1 LPYNQPDFEL
11 VDITFFSQS
20 LKIFTTPTVG
30 RREAQQLLIRSHAA
44 QLSFE
49 LTPINTSGLNLNA
62 STAMGFLE
70 RKLFDDYPHV
80 IGVSL
85 AGILSVFSLGPT
97 PGMIPIIFT
106 LSILLIYSRKIF
118 PTQAPHKSRHTI
130 VLWVA
135 LTIGSS
141 IPRITPSI
149 HALSQPVLSV
159 LFLFILSGITSA
171 LSIGT
176 LFIET
181 RVSSRYSSKHHTIRL
196 LLFPMWWT
204 TIWTAIAYLS
214 PLGMLST
221 WSPVEGISAY
231 DWMLPIFGPQSLNW
245 VVAAWAVVVS
255 ETLMSLYM
263 GSEFQDEEESNLFIP
278 TETRGNH
285 RNMAVIPPG
294 DHNTVHSTLSKR
306 DKTAVLAA
314 LLVLLIVPSYS
325 IDSLPVPLGDVSIAT
340 PLSVGC
346 ALPTVDEYKVPK
358 FDFGHYLTETKRLD
372 STANFILWP
381 ESAVHFDSEADR
393 NQHLDEIRKQIHHA
407 FVGVSFDETLV
418 DTENSK
424 NRYGIK
430 RNGIAIVS
438 NRSDTPHLVY
448 YKRHLVPSKPIF
460 LSSSVFTEANY
471 SRGVLLSYPF
481 TCASDHVQ
489 S

>member
-1 LPYNQPDFEL
+1 
-11 VDITFFSQS
+11 
-20 LKIFTTPTVG
+20 
-30 RREAQQLLIRSHAA
+30 
-44 QLSFE
+44 
-49 LTPINTSGLNLNA
+49 
-62 STAMGFLE
+62 MGFLE

-263 GSEFQDEEESNLFIP
+263 GSEFRDEEESNLFIP

-285 RNMAVIPPG
+285 RNMAVIPTG